1 MKKKAITKMIAYILL
16 FLFIG
21 IFLFPVY
28 WMVISSFK
36 NNSAL
41 ISWPPDFAPTFRN
54 LENYITMFQN
64 AKYITYFKN
73 SLITSGGSVI
83 VSLFVSVLAAYAFSR
98 YRFFGKNMLMTALM
112 NIQVFPV
119 TVIVISLFTF
129 YTKLGL
135 QSTYR
140 GLILAELVYSLPF
153 TVWFLKAFM
162 DTVPRE
168 LDEAAKID
176 GCSRLQVLTHV
187 VLPVVQ
193 PGLIAI
199 SIYTFLYSW
208 DDFVFAQIIMKK
220 EEMKTLPVGMASSF
234 IGEFIFD
241 YAGMM
246 TLSVLASLPVVVSFI
261 FAGKYMVEGLTSG
274 AVKG

>member
-1 MKKKAITKMIAYILL
+1 MKTKKITRIVVYLL
-16 FLFIG
+16 LVLSIG
-21 IFLFPVY
+21 AFLFPVY

-41 ISWPPDFAPTFRN
+41 ISWPPSFSPVFSN
-54 LENYITMFQN
+54 LDNYITIFGN
-64 AKYITYFKN
+64 TKYLTYFKN
-73 SLITSGGSVI
+73 SLITSGGAVVI
-83 VSLFVSVLAAYAFSR
+83 SLFVSVLAAYAFSLF
-98 YRFFGKNMLMTALM
+98 RFRFKNLLMTSLM

-135 QSTYR
+135 QSTYQ

-162 DTVPRE
+162 DTVPFS
-168 LDEAAKID
+168 LDEAARVD
-176 GCSRLQVLTHV
+176 GCSRLQVLRQI

-220 EEMKTLPVGMASSF
+220 ESMKTLPVGMASSF

-246 TLSVLASLPVVVSFI
+246 TLSVLASLPVVVAFI

>member
-1 MKKKAITKMIAYILL
+1 MKAKKSTRIVVYTVLILL
-16 FLFIG
+16 IC
-21 IFLFPVY
+21 ISLFPVY

-36 NNSAL
+36 HNNSL
-41 ISWPPDFAPTFRN
+41 IAWPPDFTPSVKT
-54 LENYITMFQN
+54 LDNYKTMFGN
-64 AKYITYFKN
+64 AKYLTYFKN
-73 SLITSGGSVI
+73 SLITSLGSVV
-83 VSLFVSVLAAYAFSR
+83 VSMVVSILAAYAFSR
-98 YRFFGKNMLMTALM
+98 YRFRCKNVLMSALM
-112 NIQVFPV
+112 NIQIFPV

-129 YTKLGL
+129 YSKLGL
-135 QSTYR
+135 QSTYV

-162 DTVPRE
+162 DTVPIS

-176 GCSRLQVLTHV
+176 GCSRLQVLFRV
-187 VLPVVQ
+187 VLPVVR

-199 SIYTFLYSW
+199 GIYTFLYAW
-208 DDFVFAQIIMKK
+208 DDFVFSQIIMKK
-220 EEMKTLPVGMASSF
+220 ESMKTLPVGMASSF

-246 TLSVLASLPVVVSFI
+246 TLSVIASLPVVVSFI

>member
-1 MKKKAITKMIAYILL
+1 MKKKKITKIIVYMLL
-16 FLFIG
+16 FLIIG

-36 NNSAL
+36 DNSAL
-41 ISWPPDFAPTFRN
+41 ISWPPDFTPTFSN
-54 LENYITMFQN
+54 LNNYFTMFQN
-64 AKYITYFKN
+64 AKYLTYFKN
-73 SLITSGGSVI
+73 SLITSAGSVI

-135 QSTYR
+135 QSTYQ

-153 TVWFLKAFM
+153 TVWFLKAFI

-176 GCSRLQVLTHV
+176 GCSRLQVLTKV
-187 VLPVVQ
+187 ILPVVR

-208 DDFVFAQIIMKK
+208 DDFVFSQIIMKQ
-220 EEMKTLPVGMASSF
+220 ESMKTLPVGMASSF

>member
-1 MKKKAITKMIAYILL
+1 MKKKNITKIIVYMLL
-16 FLFIG
+16 FLMIG

-41 ISWPPDFAPTFRN
+41 ISWPPDFTPTFNN
-54 LENYITMFQN
+54 LDNYSTMFKN
-64 AKYITYFKN
+64 VKYLTYFKN
-73 SLITSGGSVI
+73 SLITSVGSVI
-83 VSLFVSVLAAYAFSR
+83 VSLLVSVLAAYAFSR
-98 YRFFGKNMLMTALM
+98 YRFFGKNMLMTVLM

-135 QSTYR
+135 QSTYQ
-140 GLILAELVYSLPF
+140 GVILAELVYSLPF

-176 GCSRLQVLTHV
+176 GCSRLQVLSKV
-187 VLPVVQ
+187 ILPVVQ

-199 SIYTFLYSW
+199 GIYTFLYSW
-208 DDFVFAQIIMKK
+208 DDFVFSQIIMKQ
-220 EEMKTLPVGMASSF
+220 ESMKTLPVGMASSF

>member
-1 MKKKAITKMIAYILL
+1 MKKKSVTKVLVYMIL
-16 FLFIG
+16 FLVIG

-36 NNSAL
+36 NNSVL
-41 ISWPPDFAPTFRN
+41 ISWPPDFTPSFRN
-54 LENYITMFQN
+54 LNNYAAMFQN
-64 AKYITYFKN
+64 VKYLTYFKN
-73 SLITSGGSVI
+73 SLITSGGAVI

-98 YRFFGKNMLMTALM
+98 YRFWGKNLLMTALM

-135 QSTYR
+135 QSTYQ

-153 TVWFLKAFM
+153 TVWFLRAFM
-162 DTVPRE
+162 DTVPIS
-168 LDEAAKID
+168 LDEAARID
-176 GCSRLQVLTHV
+176 GCSRLQVLTKV
-187 VLPVVQ
+187 ILPVVR

-208 DDFVFAQIIMKK
+208 DDFVFAQIIMKQ
-220 EEMKTLPVGMASSF
+220 ETMKTLPVGMASSF

>member
-1 MKKKAITKMIAYILL
+1 MKKKKITKIIVYMLL
-16 FLFIG
+16 FLIIG

-36 NNSAL
+36 DNSAL
-41 ISWPPDFAPTFRN
+41 ISWPPDFTPTFSN
-54 LENYITMFQN
+54 LNNYFTMFQN
-64 AKYITYFKN
+64 AKYLTYFKN
-73 SLITSGGSVI
+73 SLITSAGSVI
-83 VSLFVSVLAAYAFSR
+83 VSLFVSVLSAYAFSR

-135 QSTYR
+135 QSTYQ

-153 TVWFLKAFM
+153 TVWFLKAFI

-176 GCSRLQVLTHV
+176 GCSRLQVLTKV
-187 VLPVVQ
+187 ILPVVR

-208 DDFVFAQIIMKK
+208 DDFVFSQIIMKQ
-220 EEMKTLPVGMASSF
+220 ESMKTLPVGMASSF